1 MKRTIVL
8 LAASAAALA
17 AAPAASAQVS
27 LDDGQTKL
35 TLNKGTVAALT
46 HLGVS
51 VRPTGPAT
59 LDGRNAR
66 FPVVGGEIDPATAA
80 GKFAHRGGLRLKAAN
95 IKVKLDNYI
104 VKVGSKITLSARING
119 GKRATILNLTGTPKV
134 TRDGFGTK
142 VSGLTAKLNKT
153 AARTLNKAYGVTA
166 FKKGLKLGKVRT
178 SLVPSDTELLPEGAT
193 SLALAPA
200 ALQAIVAQGIT
211 PGVIGPATLAGT
223 TASFPIT
230 GGLVALDL
238 SAAEVSHSG
247 GISLTKGAT
256 VVRLTDFD
264 IVVGGSGAPQLFATL
279 NGGATPVAIIDLD
292 LSALTPA
299 IDGRNVTLSGITAK
313 LTQGAADAL
322 NAAFGTTAFAG
333 GLVLGQATVNAVGK

>member
-1 MKRTIVL
+1 MKRSITL
-8 LAASAAALA
+8 LAASAALLA
-17 AAPAASAQVS
+17 TAPAASAAVS
-27 LDDGQTKL
+27 IDDGQTQL
-35 TLNKGTVAALT
+35 TLNKGTAGALA
-46 HLGVS
+46 HLGVA
-51 VRPTGPAT
+51 VKATGPAQAS
-59 LDGRNAR
+59 GRKVR
-66 FPVVGGEIDPATAA
+66 FPVVGGEINPATAA
-80 GKFAHRGGLRLKAAN
+80 GRFAHRGGLRFKAAN

-104 VKVGSKITLSARING
+104 VKVGTKITLSARVNG
-119 GKRATILNLTGTPKV
+119 GKRATILNLTGTPDV

-166 FKKGLKLGKVRT
+166 FKKGLKLGKIRT
-178 SLVPSDTELLPEGAT
+178 SLVPSDTELAEGAT
-193 SLALAPA
+193 SLALDAA

-211 PGVIGPATLAGT
+211 PGVIGPATLSGT

-238 SAAEVSHSG
+238 SAAEVAHSG

-292 LSALTPA
+292 LSALAPA

-322 NAAFGTTAFAG
+322 NGAFGTTAFAG